1 MISITPTSPKPP
13 ENVLSQAMEDEV
25 KGGTEDG
32 KEKVKVGDE
41 KERGEISGGGNAG
54 EGVRSPESRPKPSK
68 EPRLPAKPKPL
79 CLDAALLEHNL
90 NTLKRNSGSVN
101 LATMNIL
108 PPYINVV
115 TPSKLSEARPI
126 QIDPKRAII
135 HGLTESEPQTSGG
148 LINGPL
154 TELPYADSDS
164 NGSGG
169 HNGFKRRPHEAIS
182 NGKKAPRRASGDFA
196 DSEISC

>member
-13 ENVLSQAMEDEV
+13 ENALSQAIEEQNKKEAEV
-25 KGGTEDG
+25 KHE
-32 KEKVKVGDE
+32 VKVSEE
-41 KERGEISGGGNAG
+41 KEREEVKSTGDTV
-54 EGVRSPESRPKPSK
+54 GVRSPESKPKAK
-68 EPRLPAKPKPL
+68 EPRPPTKPKPL

-90 NTLKRNSGSVN
+90 NTLKKNSGSVN

-135 HGLTESEPQTSGG
+135 HGLSEPETQSSGG

-164 NGSGG
+164 NGSGS
-169 HNGFKRRPHEAIS
+169 HNGLKRRPYETIS